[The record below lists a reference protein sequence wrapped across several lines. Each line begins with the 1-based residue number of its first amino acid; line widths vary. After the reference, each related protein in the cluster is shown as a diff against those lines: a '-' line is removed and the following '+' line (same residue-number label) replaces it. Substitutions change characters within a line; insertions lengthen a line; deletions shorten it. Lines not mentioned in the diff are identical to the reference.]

1 VIRGE
6 KLKHDDKGHD
16 WNGIDKLYWW
26 KWKKVSIYRIEMCAY
41 MMKENCVFIIWTL
54 DSGGETSHLI
64 VKKLVILNR

>member
-1 VIRGE
+1 MIRGE

-41 MMKENCVFIIWTL
+41 MMKENCVFII
-54 DSGGETSHLI
+54 
-64 VKKLVILNR
+64 